1 MKIPA
6 SIVGSSMARGHEHV
20 ARIFSSVGGS
30 PARATIGLLSQPTH
44 GCETLREGLAGI
56 GLRSRSGGAIT
67 LFQEAPR

>member
-6 SIVGSSMARGHEHV
+6 SIVGSSMVRGHEHV
-20 ARIFSSVGGS
+20 ARIFSGVGGS
-30 PARATIGLLSQPTH
+30 PARAMIGLLPQPMH

-56 GLRSRSGGAIT
+56 GLRPRSGGAIT